1 MSGWRPAWRDLAA
14 SDDIKALE
22 ADLDE
27 AERRILVDLASDPTA
42 VGVARQMEAARV
54 PERGPA
60 PVPHGY
66 RSGRVADRVH
76 EVIDQTL
83 TIPRGQGAA
92 RVVGDQALFGVAMTV
107 DQARALLDAWVDL
120 MEDDAD
126 GDEGLPPSPE
136 VVAISEF
143 LFTLLDP
150 LAERLSELPDPDLP
164 DPELG

>member
-164 DPELG
+164 DPGLG

>member
-1 MSGWRPAWRDLAA
+1 MSGWRPAWRELAA
-14 SDDIKALE
+14 SDEIKALE

-107 DQARALLDAWVDL
+107 DQARNLLDAWVEL
-120 MEDDAD
+120 MEDDHIEGGAD

-143 LFTLLDP
+143 LFVLLDP
-150 LAERLSELPDPDLP
+150 LAERLSELPDPEP
-164 DPELG
+164 G